1 MERRDF
7 IKVAVA
13 AGFGSAAG
21 RSREQGTAN
30 GGSTGPTDSAST
42 LPTQTDRHPLVAVRP
57 ELGGTDEA
65 SQVLG

>member
-30 GGSTGPTDSAST
+30 GGSTGPT
-42 LPTQTDRHPLVAVRP
+42 